1 MLIDLWIASVGILFI
16 YKLKKIYN
24 NKKTKATIIKPLY
37 IYKNKQSQN
46 IPIPNMNMFTN
57 TDNDTTSYD
66 YDLFIKTRSK
76 SLPIIYE
83 DKSL

>member
-1 MLIDLWIASVGILFI
+1 
-16 YKLKKIYN
+16 
-24 NKKTKATIIKPLY
+24 
-37 IYKNKQSQN
+37 
-46 IPIPNMNMFTN
+46 MNMFTN
-57 TDNDTTSYD
+57 TDNDTTS

>member
-1 MLIDLWIASVGILFI
+1 MIIDLWIASVGILFI
-16 YKLKKIYN
+16 YKFKKIYN

-57 TDNDTTSYD
+57 TDNYTTSYD

>member
-24 NKKTKATIIKPLY
+24 NKKTKSTIIKPLY
-37 IYKNKQSQN
+37 IYKNKRSQN

-57 TDNDTTSYD
+57 TDNDTNSFE

>member
-37 IYKNKQSQN
+37 IYKNIYSLYNLQN
-46 IPIPNMNMFTN
+46 N
-57 TDNDTTSYD
+57 T
-66 YDLFIKTRSK
+66 
-76 SLPIIYE
+76 
-83 DKSL
+83 

>member
-1 MLIDLWIASVGILFI
+1 MIIDLWIASVGILFI

-66 YDLFIKTRSK
+66 LFIKTRSK